1 MPTSP
6 VIGTAVVSAEVRRQ
20 EILDRLADHV
30 LAHGLEAS
38 SLRPLAAAAGTSDR
52 MLLYYFAD
60 KAAQLAAV
68 LEHATQRLAD
78 ALARSA
84 PAAPQ
89 PYNELLN
96 TIWKIVGGKA
106 LRPYM
111 RLWLDIAARAA
122 RDEPPYKA
130 VGGQIAQS
138 FLGWIGSLLAVGNA
152 QLRGVQAARLL
163 LHIEGLLVL
172 EAVGLDDVIDMT
184 LQPMQP
190 PPAQQRSA
198 SRGTSRKRR

>member
-1 MPTSP
+1 M
-6 VIGTAVVSAEVRRQ
+6 
-20 EILDRLADHV
+20 
-30 LAHGLEAS
+30 
-38 SLRPLAAAAGTSDR
+38 
-52 MLLYYFAD
+52 
-60 KAAQLAAV
+60 

-130 VGGQIAQS
+130 VGGQIAQG
-138 FLGWIGSLLAVGNA
+138 FVGWIGSLLAVGNA

-184 LQPMQP
+184 QQPP

-198 SRGTSRKRR
+198 SRRTSRKRR